1 MKILIFKI
9 FNKRKKQRKMYFKI
23 NLIVLALALNN
34 ALCQAPPRPPPN
46 QAPPSGS
53 MPPPYNPN
61 MALPKG
67 K

>member
-1 MKILIFKI
+1 MF
-9 FNKRKKQRKMYFKI
+9 FKI
-23 NLIVLALALNN
+23 NLIVFALALNN

-67 K
+67 KLYSKE